1 MQLLEKS
8 KWHKGLTYFSFKK
21 FIIIIFLEAQYF
33 YQAKHIWHIVF
44 ILYAR
49 HFSLRLTPISSFKPF
64 QTELRF
70 REGESLAWGHT
81 ARTGSGW
88 DEGYLNSVAL
98 LQRWILNCSIS
109 LTLYSSQ
116 MCVFVCVCVCV
127 CVGFPGG
134 SVVKNPPANAE
145 DTAWVR
151 KIPWRRKWQP
161 TPVFLPREFHG
172 QRSLEGLS
180 N

>member
-1 MQLLEKS
+1 MQEGSLFSTLSPAFILLLFKFILYLYILKMQLLEKF

-33 YQAKHIWHIVF
+33 YQAKPIWHIVF

-64 QTELRF
+64 PQLDEAGTIYEVRQLRL
-70 REGESLAWGHT
+70 REGESLAWGHK

-88 DEGYLNSVAL
+88 DEWYLNSVAL
-98 LQRWILNCSIS
+98 LQRWILNCSIP

-116 MCVFVCVCVCV
+116 TCVCVCVCV
-127 CVGFPGG
+127 CLCACVW
-134 SVVKNPPANAE
+134 A
-145 DTAWVR
+145 
-151 KIPWRRKWQP
+151 
-161 TPVFLPREFHG
+161 
-172 QRSLEGLS
+172 SLVDQW
-180 N
+180 